1 MDAYMKMLRPYLGD
15 YPNEFQMSK
24 AQMDDVS
31 LSKYLQESLALG
43 QVNVNIGI
51 SDLAGATTPTAALV
65 AGTVDFN

>member
-1 MDAYMKMLRPYLGD
+1 
-15 YPNEFQMSK
+15 MSK

-51 SDLAGATTPTAALV
+51 SDLAGATTPTATAA